1 MQKMTEQIKKHI
13 INGQAITR
21 AEIDILIKAP
31 HEEVYKAAGEITRHF
46 LKDKFDMCSIINAK
60 SGRCPEDC
68 KWCAQSAHYKTAADV
83 YTLLP
88 SAECVRHAQY
98 NEKQGIH
105 RFSLVTSGR
114 KLNKREL
121 DLVCETYQELGRKSN
136 IKLCASLGL
145 MEETEMQRLAAA
157 GVTRYHCNLEAA
169 PGYFESVCTT
179 HTQEAKIKTLQAAV
193 AAGMDVCSGGIIG
206 MGETRE
212 HRIELAFVLQELG
225 VKSIP
230 INVLVP
236 ISGTPLENSTPL
248 SEDEILLTVALFRF
262 INPDAFL
269 RFSGGRGQL
278 STETQRKALE
288 IGINSAIVGDLL
300 TTIGSKVEDDKKL
313 FKETGYDIR

>member
-1 MQKMTEQIKKHI
+1 MHKMIDQIKTRI
-13 INGQAITR
+13 IEGFTITHD
-21 AEIDILIKAP
+21 EIEILLAAP
-31 HEEVYKAAGEITRHF
+31 REDLYQAAGEITRHF

-68 KWCAQSAHYKTAADV
+68 KWCAQSAHYKTNAEM

-88 SAECVRHAQY
+88 ASECLRHAQY
-98 NEKQGIH
+98 NEKQGIQ

-121 DLVCETYQELGRKSN
+121 DVVCATYQELREKSN

-145 MEETEMQRLAAA
+145 MEEPEMKRLAAA

-169 PGYFESVCTT
+169 PTFFKDVCTT

-206 MGETRE
+206 MGETQQQ
-212 HRIELAFVLQELG
+212 RIDLAFVLRDLG

-230 INVLVP
+230 INILVP
-236 ISGTPLENSTPL
+236 IPGTPLENAAPL
-248 SEDEILLTVALFRF
+248 TDDEILLTIALFRF

-269 RFSGGRGQL
+269 RFSGGRANINPD
-278 STETQRKALE
+278 TQRKALQ

-300 TTIGSKVEDDKKL
+300 TTIGSKVEEDKKL
-313 FKETGYDIR
+313 FKETGYEIA